1 MLFNK
6 LLELH
11 GELTHKEYE
20 LLLKVAKEDIEF
32 GKSLGIEYTDNKIL
46 NVINNTVNVIKR
58 LDINQLKKLNEE
70 QKRFLMN
77 ECLDPREFLLERVTS
92 ESYVFY
98 NIHTKVLWNFRK

>member
-20 LLLKVAKEDIEF
+20 LLLKVAKDDIEF

-58 LDINQLKKLNEE
+58 LDINQLKNLNEE
-70 QKRFLMN
+70 QKKFLMN
-77 ECLDPREFLLERVTS
+77 EGLDPREFLLERVTP

-98 NIHTKVLWNFRK
+98 NIHTKVLWNFRR